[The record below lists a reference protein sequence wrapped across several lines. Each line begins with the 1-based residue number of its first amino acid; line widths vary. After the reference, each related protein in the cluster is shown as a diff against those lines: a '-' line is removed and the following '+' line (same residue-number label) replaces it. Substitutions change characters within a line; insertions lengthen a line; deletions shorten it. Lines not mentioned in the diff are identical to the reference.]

1 MASTFKILSITQAD
15 LTTSPQTFS
24 LGEVG
29 FYGSINFAAICSVAA
44 GITYTHHSSLAATGA
59 ISSSSVFT
67 TAANATPGAGSVGTV
82 TPRTLFGTVTVSWS
96 GGVPAT
102 FQLHVSGSSVG

>member
-29 FYGSINFAAICSVAA
+29 FYDSINFAAICSVAA
-44 GITYTHHSSLAATGA
+44 SITYTHHSSLASNGA
-59 ISSSSVFT
+59 ISSVSVFT
-67 TAANATPGAGSVGTV
+67 TAASATPGAGSVGAV
-82 TPRTLFGTVTVSWS
+82 SPRTLFGSVTVSWS

-102 FQLHVSGSSVG
+102 FRLHVSGTNMG